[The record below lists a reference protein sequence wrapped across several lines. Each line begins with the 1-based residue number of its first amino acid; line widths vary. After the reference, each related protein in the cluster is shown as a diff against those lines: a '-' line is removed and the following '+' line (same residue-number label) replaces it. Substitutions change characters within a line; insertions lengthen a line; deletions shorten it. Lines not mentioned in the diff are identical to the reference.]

1 MSKEISITLRLIQQH
16 EPYDSMW
23 KTLIKAHGG
32 VKADLDR
39 VFPLSSVL
47 ISNSFEDVLW
57 CFRCLP
63 KHKDT
68 FIKFTLF
75 LIKHAERYTNDKR
88 VPHCKAVI
96 RKYLRGEVNTEE
108 LDAAVTDAY
117 KASDTAC
124 SYTEGTTYD
133 VEASY
138 EAAEM
143 SAYAVYCA
151 GEYIAGSDDAIEYI
165 AENIANAATHYTK
178 AINYAINE
186 ATNNAGHAVTCTF
199 GTPTDEDIASITTY
213 EEERQKQR
221 IYLRKLLDGEI

>member
-63 KHKDT
+63 EDRGT
-68 FIKFTLF
+68 FVEFTLF
-75 LIKHAERYTNDKR
+75 LIRHAERYTSDKR
-88 VPHCKAVI
+88 VPHCKTVI
-96 RKYLRGEVNTEE
+96 RKYLRGEANIEE
-108 LDAAVTDAY
+108 LDAAVIEANEAFDAAY
-117 KASDTAC
+117 WYA
-124 SYTEGTTYD
+124 EGTTYD

-143 SAYAVYCA
+143 SARAVYYA
-151 GEYIAGSDDAIEYI
+151 GKYIAGSDDAIDCV
-165 AENIANAATHYTK
+165 AEDIANAATHYTK
-178 AINYAINE
+178 AVNYAINE

-221 IYLRKLLDGEI
+221 THLRKLLDGEI